1 MVFVSEVLKELKENF
16 ILGLLTRLHLGVHG
30 AVVNSSKVGG
40 SDGKTAIGVELKERL
55 VNHSL
60 SLSVEGSANSD
71 KELVEVDVT
80 IIIGVEKTRVEL
92 VGVDLV
98 VAIEGVK
105 VSEGTSETSDGL
117 GSTRFDLL
125 LDSLKKLNSGTG
137 WCLGHCKVLYGLY
150 PIGVLR
156 IKCHHSMWSIVG
168 DYLVA
173 LLYSTCCDG
182 I

>member
-1 MVFVSEVLKELKENF
+1 M
-16 ILGLLTRLHLGVHG
+16 HG

-80 IIIGVEKTRVEL
+80 IIIGVEETHELVGFGSGDLDLDLAKTRVEL

-98 VAIEGVK
+98 VAIEGVE

-125 LDSLKKLNSGTG
+125 LDSLKN
-137 WCLGHCKVLYGLY
+137 
-150 PIGVLR
+150 
-156 IKCHHSMWSIVG
+156 
-168 DYLVA
+168 
-173 LLYSTCCDG
+173 
-182 I
+182 